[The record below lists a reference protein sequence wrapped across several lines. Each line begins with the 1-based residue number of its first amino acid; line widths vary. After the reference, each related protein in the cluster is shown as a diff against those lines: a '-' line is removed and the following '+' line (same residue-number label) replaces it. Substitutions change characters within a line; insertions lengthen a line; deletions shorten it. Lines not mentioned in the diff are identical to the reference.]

1 MGIACSLPVECMA
14 TRCWDVCIGDHRVK
28 YVRDLPK
35 NLESLQT
42 LLSELSAQRAD
53 ISSKVEAAEQCQGLK
68 RLQIVDK
75 WLNDVTTAE
84 REAGNLIQDSPKQIQ
99 KLCFGGCCSKNCI
112 LSYKFGKKVDQQL
125 NVVRDLLGK
134 PEKEDFKVLIGT
146 QRLEQVE
153 LIPMRPP
160 VGLDSTFDRAW
171 SCIQNE
177 NVETIGIYGPGGV
190 GKTTL
195 LKQINNRLSETDFFV
210 IWVVVSKGCNP
221 EKLQE
226 DIGKSLRFSNDDW
239 KMKSYGERAKDIF
252 KNLKQKK
259 FALLLD
265 DIWEYVDLT
274 EMGIPSQMRANEF
287 KIVLTSRSI
296 QVCGQMRANEKIMVE
311 YLADAE
317 TFKLFCETV
326 GKDTLASNPKIP
338 ELAKIVVKECAGL
351 PLALITVA
359 RAMIAK
365 QTPEEW
371 DSAIEILRSYAT
383 EFPDMTEKV
392 YSCLKFSYDN
402 LPNEMVKSC
411 FLYCCLFREDMIIN
425 KSELIEYWICEG
437 FLGEKNIKCNRNR
450 GFDII
455 GTLLSACLVEKYDDK
470 YIKMHD
476 VTREMAFWISQEF
489 EKDKHGSVV
498 RAGFMLMEV
507 PRVEEWEGKR
517 RVSLMHNKIKQLQ
530 EAPSCSHLKTLFMNN
545 NELEM
550 ITGQF
555 FQGMPFL
562 VVLNLS
568 YNEGLRE
575 LPSEISKLVYLE
587 YLNLSDTGLQKLPI
601 GLNALIRL
609 IYLNLEGNLELE
621 IQCNVISNF
630 QKLQTLNLRGT
641 SLKTE
646 DAGMFFEELRSLK
659 HLETLDIIIDTR
671 VAYHE
676 FQSSNTLHS
685 CIKNLTFDVVEV
697 RVSILANMEHLE
709 SLWINCCN
717 IIVDEW
723 DTKRVKEDGGETSM
737 NVVHSMTLGKRLD
750 RLQYVKIEGGSGI
763 ADLSWLILAPNLTHI
778 HVSCC
783 SDIIE
788 VINMENLGESENL
801 NLFAKLETLELLCLP
816 NLQSICKY
824 ALSFPQLKTLRM
836 RRCEKLKKLPINS
849 STSKDIKFIIWSM
862 RSSESE
868 SESVEKEWWNNL
880 EWEDEATR
888 IAFSNR
894 VEEET
899 IWVEHI

>member
-1 MGIACSLPVECMA
+1 MGVTCSVPVECMA
-14 TRCWDVCIGDHRVK
+14 TRCWNVCIGDHRVK
-28 YVRDLPK
+28 YVRDLQK
-35 NLESLQT
+35 NLESLKT

-53 ISSKVEAAEQCQGLK
+53 ILYKVEAAEQCRGLK

-84 REAGNLIQDSPKQIQ
+84 SEAGNLIQDSPKQIQ

-134 PEKEDFKVLIGT
+134 PGKEDFKVLIGT

-226 DIGKSLRFSNDDW
+226 DIGKSLRISNDDHW
-239 KMKSYGERAKDIF
+239 KMKSYDERAKDIF

-274 EMGIPSQMRANEF
+274 KMGIPSQMRANEF
-287 KIVLTSRSI
+287 KIVLTSRST

-311 YLADAE
+311 YLAHAE
-317 TFKLFCETV
+317 AFKLFCETV

-402 LPNEMVKSC
+402 LPNEMVRSC

-476 VTREMAFWISQEF
+476 VTREMALWISQEF
-489 EKDKHGSVV
+489 EKDKHGSFV

-517 RVSLMHNKIKQLQ
+517 RVSLMHNEIKQLQ
-530 EAPSCSHLKTLFMNN
+530 EAPSCSHLITLFLNN
-545 NELEM
+545 NKLEM

-568 YNEGLRE
+568 YNESLRE

-587 YLNLSDTGLQKLPI
+587 YLNLSYTGLRKLPI

-609 IYLNLEGNLELE
+609 KYLNLEGRWDLE

-630 QKLQTLNLRGT
+630 QKLQTLNLQRY

-659 HLETLDIIIDTR
+659 HLETLDIFIDTR
-671 VAYHE
+671 IAYHE

-685 CIKNLTFDVVEV
+685 CIKNLTFYAVEV

-709 SLWINCCN
+709 ALWIHDC
-717 IIVDEW
+717 IIVEEW
-723 DTKRVKEDGGETSM
+723 DTKRVKEDGGETKFETSM

-750 RLQYVKIEGGSGI
+750 RLQYVYIRECSG
-763 ADLSWLILAPNLTHI
+763 AVDLSWLILAPNLTYI
-778 HVSCC
+778 HVSDC

-788 VINMENLGESENL
+788 VINMENLEESENL
-801 NLFAKLETLELLCLP
+801 NLFAKLETLELLKLP

-824 ALSFPQLKTLRM
+824 ALSFPQFKTLWVKK
-836 RRCEKLKKLPINS
+836 CWKLKKLPINS
-849 STSKDIKFIIWSM
+849 STSKDIKFIIA
-862 RSSESE
+862 REAQG
-868 SESVEKEWWNNL
+868 WWDKL

-894 VEEET
+894 LEYE
-899 IWVEHI
+899 IQ

>member
-1 MGIACSLPVECMA
+1 MGITCSVPIECMS

-35 NLESLQT
+35 NLESLKT
-42 LLSELSAQRAD
+42 LLSELSTQRAD
-53 ISSKVEAAEQCQGLK
+53 ILSKVEAAEQCQGLK

-84 REAGNLIQDSPKQIQ
+84 SEAGNLIQDSPKRIQ

-134 PEKEDFKVLIGT
+134 SEKEDFKVLIGT

-153 LIPMRPP
+153 FIPMRPP

-177 NVETIGIYGPGGV
+177 KVETIGIYGAGGV

-226 DIGKSLRFSNDDW
+226 DIGKSLRISNDDHW
-239 KMKSYGERAKDIF
+239 KMKSYDERAKDIF
-252 KNLKQKK
+252 KILKKKK

-265 DIWEYVDLT
+265 DIWKDVDLT
-274 EMGIPSQMRANEF
+274 TMGIPSQMRANEF
-287 KIVLTSRSI
+287 KIVLTSRSN
-296 QVCGQMRANEKIMVE
+296 QVCGQMRANEIIMVE
-311 YLADAE
+311 CLADAE
-317 TFKLFCETV
+317 AFKLFCETV
-326 GKDTLASNPKIP
+326 GKDTLASNPNIP
-338 ELAKIVVKECAGL
+338 KLAKIVVKECSGL

-371 DSAIEILRSYAT
+371 YSAIQTLQSCAT
-383 EFPDMTEKV
+383 EFPYMTEKV

-402 LPNEMVKSC
+402 LPNEMVRSC

-476 VTREMAFWISQEF
+476 VTREMALWISQEF
-489 EKDKHGSVV
+489 EKDKHGSFV

-517 RVSLMHNKIKQLQ
+517 RVSLMHNEIKQLQ
-530 EAPSCSHLKTLFMNN
+530 EAPSCSHLITLFMNN
-545 NELEM
+545 NKLEM

-568 YNEGLRE
+568 YNESLRE

-587 YLNLSDTGLQKLPI
+587 CLNLSYTCLRKLPI

-609 IYLNLEGNLELE
+609 IYLNLEGNWDLE

-630 QKLQTLNLRGT
+630 QKLQTLNLQRR
-641 SLKTE
+641 SLMTE
-646 DAGMFFEELRSLK
+646 DAGMFFEELRSLR
-659 HLETLDIIIDTR
+659 HLETLDIFIDTC

-685 CIKNLTFDVVEV
+685 CIKNLTFSKVEV

-709 SLWINCCN
+709 SLRIHDCN
-717 IIVDEW
+717 IIGEEW
-723 DTKRVKEDGGETSM
+723 DTKRVKEDGGETKFET
-737 NVVHSMTLGKRLD
+737 SMTLGKRLD
-750 RLQYVKIEGGSGI
+750 RLQYVSIRHCRG
-763 ADLSWLILAPNLTHI
+763 ADLSWFILAPNLTHI
-778 HVSCC
+778 HVSYC

-801 NLFAKLETLELLCLP
+801 NLFAKLEMLELLFLP

-824 ALSFPQLKTLRM
+824 ALSFPQFKTLWVIGCRG
-836 RRCEKLKKLPINS
+836 LKKLPINS
-849 STSKDIKFIIWSM
+849 STSKDIKFIIA
-862 RSSESE
+862 R
-868 SESVEKEWWNNL
+868 KEQGWWDKL

-894 VEEET
+894 AEYVKLD
-899 IWVEHI
+899 

>member
-28 YVRDLPK
+28 YVRDLQK

-53 ISSKVEAAEQCQGLK
+53 ILYKVEAAEQCQGLK

-84 REAGNLIQDSPKQIQ
+84 SEAGNLIQDSPKQIQ

-177 NVETIGIYGPGGV
+177 KVETIGIYGPGGV

-210 IWVVVSKGCNP
+210 IWVVVSKGCNR

-226 DIGKSLRFSNDDW
+226 DIGKSLRISNDDHW
-239 KMKSYGERAKDIF
+239 KMKRYDEKAIDIF
-252 KNLKQKK
+252 KILKQKK

-265 DIWEYVDLT
+265 DMWEFVDLA
-274 EMGIPSQMRANEF
+274 EMGIPSQMRANES

-296 QVCGQMRANEKIMVE
+296 QVCGLMRANEKIMVE
-311 YLADAE
+311 YLADANA
-317 TFKLFCETV
+317 FKLFCETV

-338 ELAKIVVKECAGL
+338 KLAKIVAKECDGL

-371 DSAIEILRSYAT
+371 DLAIEILRSYAA

-402 LPNEMVKSC
+402 LPNEMVRSC
-411 FLYCCLFREDMIIN
+411 FLYCCLFREDMIIK

-437 FLGEKNIKCNRNR
+437 FLGEKNIKCNRNL

-455 GTLLSACLVEKYDDK
+455 GTLLSACLVEKYHYK

-476 VTREMAFWISQEF
+476 VTREMALWISQEF
-489 EKDKHGSVV
+489 EKDKHGSFVS
-498 RAGFMLMEV
+498 AGMLMKV

-517 RVSLMHNKIKQLQ
+517 RVSLMHNEIKQLQ
-530 EAPSCSHLKTLFMNN
+530 EAPSCSHLITLFMNN
-545 NELEM
+545 NKLEM

-587 YLNLSDTGLQKLPI
+587 YLNLSYTGLQKLPI

-609 IYLNLEGNLELE
+609 KYLNLESKRHLK

-630 QKLQTLNLRGT
+630 QKLQTLNLQRP
-641 SLKTE
+641 SLMTE
-646 DAGMFFEELRSLK
+646 DAGMFFEELRSLR
-659 HLETLDIIIDTR
+659 HLETLDIFIDTR

-685 CIKNLTFDVVEV
+685 CIKNLIFSKVEV

-709 SLWINCCN
+709 SLRIHECD
-717 IIVDEW
+717 IIVDKW
-723 DTKRVKEDGGETSM
+723 DTKRVKEDGGETKFETSM

-750 RLQYVKIEGGSGI
+750 RLQYVSIEFCSG
-763 ADLSWLILAPNLTHI
+763 ADHLSWLILAPNLTHI
-778 HVSCC
+778 HVSFCY
-783 SDIIE
+783 DIIE
-788 VINMENLGESENL
+788 VINMGNLGKSENL
-801 NLFAKLETLELLCLP
+801 NLFAKLVTLELLDLI

-824 ALSFPQLKTLRM
+824 ALSFPRLKTLWM
-836 RRCEKLKKLPINS
+836 RGCGKLKKLPINS
-849 STSKDIKFIIWSM
+849 STSKDIKFLLGAAG
-862 RSSESE
+862 
-868 SESVEKEWWNNL
+868 KEWWDKL

-888 IAFSNR
+888 IASSNR
-894 VEEET
+894 LKYEGE
-899 IWVEHI
+899 